1 MQSKPPISCNSL
13 FMKLLDIVPLVSEAC
28 CPGWIVCCMT
38 CGLCAI
44 PHTKWYCVDLYSS
57 ACLGATVAKKI
68 GGSHEE
74 IQGHIKPPFLRVL
87 PFNKKDIQVYSSMK
101 NS

>member
-1 MQSKPPISCNSL
+1 
-13 FMKLLDIVPLVSEAC
+13 MKLLDIAPLVSEAC

-38 CGLCAI
+38 CGWYAI
-44 PHTKWYCVDLYSS
+44 PHTKWYCVDFYSS

-68 GGSHEE
+68 GESHEE
-74 IQGHIKPPFLRVL
+74 IQGRIKPAFLRVF

-101 NS
+101 NT